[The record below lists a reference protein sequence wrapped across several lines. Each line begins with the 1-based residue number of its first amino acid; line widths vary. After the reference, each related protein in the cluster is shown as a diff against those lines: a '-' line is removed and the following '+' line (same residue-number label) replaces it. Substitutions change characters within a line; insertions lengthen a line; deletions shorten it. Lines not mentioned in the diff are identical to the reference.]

1 MWREVRDL
9 GVAHAVAH
17 VRVAAERDG
26 LDEDAAVE
34 GRVEVDVLLDVF
46 ERDARDDRIRGVLSV
61 DDGSVL
67 DHGCFEVRGGIGVWR
82 DGSTSV
88 GSPVYMRLGNVVT
101 MERLPEIR
109 AVLASL
115 ILREHVSPWL
125 TALARGGKTF

>member
-1 MWREVRDL
+1 MALHVRRSDGQVWREVRDL

-46 ERDARDDRIRGVLSV
+46 ERDARDDRIRGVLGV

-67 DHGCFEVRGGIGVWR
+67 DHGCCEVRGGIGVWR
-82 DGSTSV
+82 DGTKPSV
-88 GSPVYMRLGNVVT
+88 G
-101 MERLPEIR
+101 
-109 AVLASL
+109 
-115 ILREHVSPWL
+115 
-125 TALARGGKTF
+125 